1 MHGSYIGAGIGIII
15 GAGAGAT
22 ISGGQ
27 TGAHGRQ
34 GFIN

>member
-15 GAGAGAT
+15 GGGAGAT
-22 ISGGQ
+22 IGGGQ